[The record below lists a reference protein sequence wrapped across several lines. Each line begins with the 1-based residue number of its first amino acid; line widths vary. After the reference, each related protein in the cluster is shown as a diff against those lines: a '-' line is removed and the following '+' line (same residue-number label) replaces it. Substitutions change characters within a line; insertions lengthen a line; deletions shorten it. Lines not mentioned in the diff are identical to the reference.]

1 MKKYIIFALISLFIG
16 FILSAQYIVF
26 AKLPLKGKII
36 VIDAGHGGKD
46 PGTTYKDIYEKD
58 INLKIS
64 LYLQEALKKLG
75 ADIIMTR
82 EGDYD
87 LSSPLAYARKKSDFD
102 NRIKLINNSKASFYV
117 SIHLNYLLDSKYKGI
132 QLFSSEDNIKYA
144 ELMQNY
150 LNKSL
155 KNDRN
160 SKLIPKSTYMYRKLA
175 VPGVLIEC
183 GFLSNYEERL
193 KLTTDTYQKQ
203 IAWEI
208 AKSISK
214 LPIK

>member
-1 MKKYIIFALISLFIG
+1 M
-16 FILSAQYIVF
+16 
-26 AKLPLKGKII
+26 PR
-36 VIDAGHGGKD
+36 HGGKD

-64 LYLQEALKKLG
+64 LYLQEALKKHG

-87 LSSPLAYARKKSDFD
+87 LSAPLAYARKKSDFD
-102 NRIKLINNSKASFYV
+102 NRIKLINNSKANFYV